1 MTASGETTPRSVSVH
16 DVTTFAS
23 LTGDYS
29 RIHLDDEFAAQ
40 LGLGGRIAHGLL
52 SASWAVGALSLEA
65 GEVVGRGDPWAYLS
79 QLEVNYRASV
89 RPGDTLRCRWVSKRV
104 GDVGSDYGSART
116 DFAVLDQR
124 DRAVTEGHL
133 VLQLPHGPD
142 VRTVL
147 RPPPPAW
154 PHARFEPDTERDYHL
169 EDLTAGALPGE
180 TEARTL
186 TEADVVAYGGFTGD
200 YGIHHRD
207 AEGASRGLFG
217 RRIVQPMLAFDVA
230 FALWLR
236 HYSQL
241 GPEHG
246 AAVPGHLCDRW
257 TFHAP
262 IHLGDTV
269 RCRFQVLSS
278 RASRTRPGFGLVTVG
293 LQLLDPENLVVMSG
307 EVVLMWPSR
316 SASAS
321 EQKG

>member
-1 MTASGETTPRSVSVH
+1 MTASGETSPRHVGVH
-16 DVTTFAS
+16 DIDTFAS
-23 LTGDYS
+23 LTGDHS
-29 RIHLDDEFAAQ
+29 RIHLDDEFGAR

-52 SASWAVGALSLEA
+52 SASWGLGALSLEA
-65 GEVVGRGDPWAYLS
+65 GEVVGRGHPWACLS
-79 QLEVNYRASV
+79 QLEVSYRASV
-89 RPGDTLRCRWVSKRV
+89 RPGDTLRCRWISKPV
-104 GDVGSDYGSART
+104 GDVGSELGAART
-116 DFAVLDQR
+116 DFSVLDQR
-124 DRAVTEGHL
+124 DRAVTDGHL
-133 VLQLPHGPD
+133 VLQLPRSRD

-147 RPPPPAW
+147 PPPPPAW
-154 PHARFEPDTERDYHL
+154 PRARFEPDTKRDYYL
-169 EDLTAGALPGE
+169 EDLTPGALPGE

-186 TEADVVAYGGFTGD
+186 SEADVVAYGRFTGD
-200 YGIHHRD
+200 DGLHHGD
-207 AEGASRGLFG
+207 AEGASRGPFG
-217 RRIVQPMLAFDVA
+217 RRIVQPMLAFDVG

-262 IHLGDTV
+262 IHLGDTI

-278 RASRTRPGFGLVTVG
+278 RASRTRPGFGLVTCG
-293 LQLLDPENLVVMSG
+293 LQLLSQGDVVVMSC

-321 EQKG
+321 DPQG